1 MKTNAMITC
10 LTAVLVLLSAEA
22 AQAVTATGGNSTNRA
37 DGYIIH
43 TFTSD
48 GTLTV
53 TDGGGVEYL
62 VVGGGGS
69 GGSGFG
75 GGGGAGGMLTGTAT
89 VGVNT
94 FTIVVGNGGTAVAG
108 TVGNDGSDSSFG
120 PHTATG
126 GGGGGNYSIA
136 GSTGGSGGGGGGQN
150 TTSGGTATAHGS
162 NGGGCPGAD
171 QGAGGGGGAGE
182 AGQDGQGAT
191 HKSGR
196 GGDGLASSI
205 SGTSTYYA
213 QGGCGFW
220 ANPGNNANRGGGGN
234 SVNGVA
240 AESGTANTGGGGGA
254 DTGTGGSSGAGG
266 SGIVIVRYLA
276 PPRVINVDV
285 NADDTYAGKGAVE
298 DSGTTWNVYN
308 HNSNSGT
315 ISDLTASDDTAT
327 DVDLSISGNSSPYL
341 INSGDS
347 DNGMHG
353 DYVYTDW
360 NVTANWTLSG
370 LETNKAYD
378 LYFYGSL
385 NAIYTANAGINEGVV
400 SASITSAAFMTAL
413 APDHADWINGTH
425 YAVMRVTPG
434 ADSAGTISGTF
445 TSLIQGN
452 QHQSIL
458 SGVQIVER
466 SFTVNSGTLT
476 PFTGGDAGE
485 GLDLTGDIVYAFNL
499 GGPDQT
505 VQGVTFVAASVGT
518 PPAGISHTGSPTD
531 FDYYSANGNSQA
543 ANYGATANDTALEDI
558 VTHIWYDPNFT
569 IDLTTVPGTQ
579 YKLQLILQEGFQSV
593 LYQGATSRNFDISV
607 ETASPSTVSLAVE
620 NLILGIE
627 TDGGAAAQPGTD
639 FGLVYTYT
647 FTAADTSFRVQLDDA
662 LGADNNCILAA
673 VTLEELSL
681 FTGGDA
687 GEGLDLDGDFVYAVN
702 LGGPEQTV
710 QGVTFAA
717 GYAASLPAGITTTG
731 SPTDFDYATAGDN
744 GGNQAADYGD
754 TANDTALED
763 IVTHVLYD
771 PNWTLDLATESGT
784 QYKLQLILQE
794 AWYSNQGGTDRNF
807 DVSVETASPS
817 VVSVVLDDLILGQE
831 TDGGA
836 AAQPGADYGLVYTH
850 TFVAADDS
858 FRVQLDDVAGGDAN
872 CILSAMTLEEIP
884 SFTDFSTDPDITN
897 SWDNHVQLG
906 SAGTAT
912 WNSGDEDLDLLA
924 PEWPN
929 YWNLLSR
936 TDATRGADESVTMDV
951 TSLSASSTREDDWT
965 FVGLT
970 ISSTE
975 TPGFG
980 DGTPLYTFRI
990 LGAGADIEPNTVP
1003 GRWQYN
1009 ILDGA
1014 NNSLF
1019 TSASSFEFT
1028 PVTMGIRRDGDEYD
1042 FLVDGSTIFASSGT
1056 YTEAQNDAMV
1066 NYHIAWGS
1074 GTFTALNATVDN
1086 FGIGEPPPVG
1096 SMFLFK

>member
-1 MKTNAMITC
+1 MKTEGGNMKTNAMITF

-22 AQAVTATGGNSTNRA
+22 AQAVTATGGNSTNEV

-48 GTLTV
+48 GTLAV
-53 TDGGGVEYL
+53 SSGGAVEYL
-62 VVGGGGS
+62 IVGGGGA
-69 GGSGFG
+69 GGWAYG
-75 GGGGAGGMLTGTAT
+75 GGGGAGGMASGSVTLNINSYGVT
-89 VGVNT
+89 VGA
-94 FTIVVGNGGTAVAG
+94 GGTA
-108 TVGNDGSDSSFG
+108 
-120 PHTATG
+120 PTATGPGGDGGGSSLGALTADG
-126 GGGGGNYSIA
+126 GGGGGYNSVA
-136 GSTGGSGGGGGGQN
+136 GSPGGSGGGGGGVDPSQAGGVA
-150 TTSGGTATAHGS
+150 TEGEGHDGGVGGGGSGG
-162 NGGGCPGAD
+162 
-171 QGAGGGGGAGE
+171 GGGGGAG
-182 AGQDGQGAT
+182 AVGQSAAEG
-191 HKSGR
+191 KR
-196 GGDGLASSI
+196 GGNGLQSSI
-205 SGTSTYYA
+205 SGTATWYA
-213 QGGCGFW
+213 QGGCGYS
-220 ANPGNNANRGGGGN
+220 ANHLGDFGGGGN
-234 SVNGVA
+234 QGENGQ
-240 AESGTANTGGGGGA
+240 ANTGGGGGA
-254 DTGTGGSSGAGG
+254 YTGVSVGSGG
-266 SGIVIVRYLA
+266 SGIVIIRYLA
-276 PPRVINVDV
+276 PLRVINVDV

-308 HNSNSGT
+308 HNSSSGT
-315 ISDLTASDDTAT
+315 ISDLTASDGTAT
-327 DVDLSISGNSSPYL
+327 DVDLSLSGLSWAGSPISSYF
-341 INSGDS
+341 INSASS

-353 DYVYTDW
+353 DYVYADTS
-360 NVTANWTLSG
+360 VTANWTLSG
-370 LETNKAYD
+370 LETNRSYD

-400 SASITSAAFMTAL
+400 SASITNAAFMTAL
-413 APDHADWINGTH
+413 APDHADWTNGTH
-425 YAVMRVTPG
+425 YAVIRVTPS

-445 TSLIQGN
+445 TALLSSQ
-452 QHQSIL
+452 QSVL
-458 SGVQIVER
+458 SGLQIAER

-485 GLDLTGDIVYAFNL
+485 GLDLTGNIVHAFNL
-499 GGPDQT
+499 GPGADQT
-505 VQGVTFVAASVGT
+505 VQGVTFVAADRSA
-518 PPAGISHTGSPTD
+518 PPDGITTTAGNN
-531 FDYYSANGNSQA
+531 FDYFSANGSQQGA
-543 ANYGATANDTALEDI
+543 DYGSTGNDNALEEI
-558 VTHIWYDPNFT
+558 VTEVWYDPNFT

-579 YKLQLILQEGFQSV
+579 YKLQLILQEGFQNVS
-593 LYQGATSRNFDISV
+593 YQGGTARNFNISV

-620 NLILGIE
+620 DLILGIE

-647 FTAADTSFRVQLDDA
+647 FIATDTSFRVQLDDA
-662 LGADNNCILAA
+662 LGADGNCILAA
-673 VTLEELSL
+673 VTLEELSQ

-687 GEGLDLDGDFVYAVN
+687 GEGLDLDGEFVYAVN

-717 GYAASLPAGITTTG
+717 GLVESLPAGITTTG
-731 SPTDFDYATAGDN
+731 DPANYDYN
-744 GGNQAADYGD
+744 PNNSGGNQAADYGG

-784 QYKLQLILQE
+784 QYKLQLIFQE
-794 AWYSNQGGTDRNF
+794 AWYGNQGGSDRNF

-836 AAQPGADYGLVYTH
+836 TAQPSADYGLVYSHVFT
-850 TFVAADDS
+850 AADSS

-884 SFTDFSTDPDITN
+884 AYTDFSTDPDITN

-912 WNSGDEDLDLLA
+912 WNLGDEDLDLLA
-924 PEWPN
+924 PESPN

-951 TSLSASSTREDDWT
+951 TSLSASSTRADDWT

-990 LGAGADIEPNTVP
+990 LGVGANIEPNTVP

-1019 TSASSFEFT
+1019 TSVSSFEFT
-1028 PVTMGIRRDGDEYD
+1028 PVTMGIRRNGDEYD

-1096 SMFLFK
+1096 SMFLFR